1 MNWSITN
8 APNASPAARQIIRAA
23 AVLDTAIAA
32 DHDMFVPL
40 TAIADM
46 LDLRLSEW
54 ALGLSEILTTG
65 LGITIDDDHGR
76 ECLFLTITPHYTA
89 S

>member
-1 MNWSITN
+1 
-8 APNASPAARQIIRAA
+8 
-23 AVLDTAIAA
+23 
-32 DHDMFVPL
+32 
-40 TAIADM
+40 M